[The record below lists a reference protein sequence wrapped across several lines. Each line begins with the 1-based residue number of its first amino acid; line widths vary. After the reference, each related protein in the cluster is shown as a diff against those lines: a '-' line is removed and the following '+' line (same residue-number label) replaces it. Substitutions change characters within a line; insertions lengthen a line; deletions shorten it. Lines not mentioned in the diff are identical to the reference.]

1 MRSKILLFL
10 FSAVLAV
17 GAVFGV
23 TNFAKAAITQ
33 SGPPIYDMFKDT
45 VIGPGG
51 LYQISQIYG
60 SRRRDYGFDQS
71 RFYHKSFLP
80 RWIR

>member
-1 MRSKILLFL
+1 MRSKILFFL
-10 FSAVLAV
+10 FSAVLTV

-23 TNFAKAAITQ
+23 VNFASAAVTQ

-51 LYQISQIYG
+51 LRQAGPIYG
-60 SRRRDYGFDQS
+60 SRGRHHGFD
-71 RFYHKSFLP
+71 
-80 RWIR
+80 

>member
-1 MRSKILLFL
+1 MRSKIFLFL

-23 TNFAKAAITQ
+23 ANFASAAVTQ

-45 VIGPGG
+45 VIGPGAFR
-51 LYQISQIYG
+51 QIGPVYG
-60 SRRRDYGFDQS
+60 PRRWDYRLD
-71 RFYHKSFLP
+71 
-80 RWIR
+80 

>member
-23 TNFAKAAITQ
+23 TNFAKAVVTQ

-45 VIGPGG
+45 VIGTGS
-51 LYQISQIYG
+51 LCQINQIHG
-60 SRRRDYGFDQS
+60 SRRWDYGFDQS
-71 RFYHKSFLP
+71 RF
-80 RWIR
+80 

>member
-23 TNFAKAAITQ
+23 ANFCQ
-33 SGPPIYDMFKDT
+33 SGRH
-45 VIGPGG
+45 
-51 LYQISQIYG
+51 S
-60 SRRRDYGFDQS
+60 
-71 RFYHKSFLP
+71 
-80 RWIR
+80 IRSADIRYV